1 MSESRKHRASQTAHD
16 RTKHE
21 SDRKPYVRNAER
33 NGDGINAACNN
44 DATQCSTD
52 CATDCSSSSR
62 VSCVEAICWSSSKE
76 CHRYEFIPA
85 FLVWEPV
92 QVIRRI

>member
-1 MSESRKHRASQTAHD
+1 MCESRKHRASQTAHD

-21 SDRKPYVRNAER
+21 SDRKPYARNAER

-44 DATQCSTD
+44 EAAQ
-52 CATDCSSSSR
+52 CSSSSR
-62 VSCVEAICWSSSKE
+62 VSCVEAIFWSSSKE
-76 CHRYEFIPA
+76 CHRYEFNPV
-85 FLVWEPV
+85 FLVWQPV